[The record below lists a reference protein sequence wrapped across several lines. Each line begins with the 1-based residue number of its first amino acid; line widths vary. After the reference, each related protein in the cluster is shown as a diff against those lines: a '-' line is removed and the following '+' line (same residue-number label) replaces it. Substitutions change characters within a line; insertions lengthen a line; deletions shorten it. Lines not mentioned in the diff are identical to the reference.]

1 MYACIFN
8 FRLAPLMAKM
18 EELRESGA
26 VMTSSSDGESLFVFF
41 QVYMIIIIG
50 ILKKYLRGII
60 THVNNN
66 DNNVKE

>member
-26 VMTSSSDGESLFVFF
+26 VMASSSDGESLSVFF
-41 QVYMIIIIG
+41 RVYTIIIIIG
-50 ILKKYLRGII
+50 ILKIP
-60 THVNNN
+60 
-66 DNNVKE
+66 